1 MGPRGAS
8 GLTSEEKN
16 IRPHWELNP
25 ELSCRLAGSLLT
37 TLTDL
42 PGSHATVVGISKSK
56 SIVTVLCVSHVFSSD
71 GTLPGSDAFAVG
83 SSAPW
88 PCAESEQ

>member
-1 MGPRGAS
+1 MHGQTNIK
-8 GLTSEEKN
+8 LSEF
-16 IRPHWELNP
+16 
-25 ELSCRLAGSLLT
+25 SCRLADGLLT

-42 PGSHATVVGISKSK
+42 PGSHAKVVGINRSKS
-56 SIVTVLCVSHVFSSD
+56 VVPVFCVCHVFSCD

-88 PCAESEQ
+88 PCARSEQ